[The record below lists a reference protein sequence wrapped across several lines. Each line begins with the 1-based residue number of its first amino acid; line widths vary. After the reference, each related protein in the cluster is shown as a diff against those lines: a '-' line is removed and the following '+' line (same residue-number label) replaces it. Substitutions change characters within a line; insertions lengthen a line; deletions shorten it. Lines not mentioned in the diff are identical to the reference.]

1 MAKRRFQL
9 TEDQIQELVNA
20 HDRCKDGPTRTRL
33 LAVRLY
39 GTNYPAQEVQKITG
53 CSHTSLLRWCQHYRQ
68 QGVPGLEDHRQGGNR
83 AMLTTEQ
90 IEELGERL
98 HAYTPSALLGP
109 QAATLNGQFWT
120 VEDLRQVIQ
129 QWFGV
134 LYKSPTSYL
143 HLFALCG
150 FSYQRSA
157 GVYKSRRES
166 DVVAFEEL
174 LEKN

>member
-9 TEDQIQELVNA
+9 TEDQIRELVNA

-39 GTNYPAQEVQKITG
+39 GTNYPTQEVQKITG
-53 CSHTSLLRWCQHYRQ
+53 CSHSSLLRWCQHYRQ
-68 QGVPGLEDHRQGGNR
+68 QGVLGLEDHRQGGNR

-98 HAYTPSALLGP
+98 HTYAPRALLGP

-120 VEDLRQVIQ
+120 VEDLQQVIQ

-134 LYKSPTSYL
+134 LYKSPTSYR

>member
-9 TEDQIQELVNA
+9 TEDQIRELVNA

-39 GTNYPAQEVQKITG
+39 GTNYPAQEVHKITG

-68 QGVPGLEDHRQGGNR
+68 QGVPGLEDHRHGGNR

-98 HAYTPSALLGP
+98 HTYTPGALLGP